1 MSNSVVGSAPSDLVS
16 VSRGNNLA
24 FVSLRQVDSV
34 THAGDRQ
41 DLEEC
46 IREGLVQNFAEHLS
60 EDNWS
65 QLTELELR
73 F

>member
-1 MSNSVVGSAPSDLVS
+1 MSNSVVGSAPSDFVS

-24 FVSLRQVDSV
+24 FVGLRQVDCV
-34 THAGDRQ
+34 THAGDSQ

-46 IREGLVQNFAEHLS
+46 IREGLVQNFAEQLTD
-60 EDNWS
+60 DNGS